1 MVEAGVYPET
11 PNPDGSCNDGWA
23 STPMGRAL
31 QMYTISAS
39 PEEHNQATNN
49 YLPCLAS
56 RSIKRYY
63 GNAGGVRLQQCR
75 ILMVFT
81 RLCRKI
87 FPISKHFA

>member
-1 MVEAGVYPET
+1 TSIIMVEAGVYPET

-49 YLPCLAS
+49 YLPCLAAEALKGITGMQAAS
-56 RSIKRYY
+56 DCN
-63 GNAGGVRLQQCR
+63 NAGY
-75 ILMVFT
+75 
-81 RLCRKI
+81 
-87 FPISKHFA
+87 

>member
-49 YLPCLAS
+49 YLPCLAAEALKAITAMQAAS
-56 RSIKRYY
+56 
-63 GNAGGVRLQQCR
+63 V
-75 ILMVFT
+75 VFT